1 MNFLSQVVI
10 QGLIITLLWLLVSR
24 DAGKVR
30 ERHGATPANVSAFAW
45 GALCGTTWVALIPY
59 LILRG
64 RVAAVGAPTR
74 ERNLL
79 RWWIVLMSAATLWA
93 SSDYTREDANNGIQR
108 PESRAE
114 IAPPNTLILQG
125 ATARSCC
132 SMRVITALRFS
143 SVGLCPAPTTVCSDA
158 CGIALF
164 HAAGQVGPNGSSAP
178 VRISAGPT

>member
-93 SSDYTREDANNGIQR
+93 SSDYTREDANNGTQHLLLALLFAVCGLTAW
-108 PESRAE
+108 SRDRQQE
-114 IAPPNTLILQG
+114 
-125 ATARSCC
+125 ATQ
-132 SMRVITALRFS
+132 
-143 SVGLCPAPTTVCSDA
+143 P
-158 CGIALF
+158 
-164 HAAGQVGPNGSSAP
+164 
-178 VRISAGPT
+178 

>member
-64 RVAAVGAPTR
+64 RVAAVGVPTR

-93 SSDYTREDANNGIQR
+93 SSDYTREDANNGTQHLLLALLFAVCGLIAW
-108 PESRAE
+108 SRDRQQE
-114 IAPPNTLILQG
+114 
-125 ATARSCC
+125 ATQ
-132 SMRVITALRFS
+132 
-143 SVGLCPAPTTVCSDA
+143 P
-158 CGIALF
+158 
-164 HAAGQVGPNGSSAP
+164 
-178 VRISAGPT
+178 